1 MFDFELLGKRLYI
14 HTKTIK
20 KICVVNINETELKI
34 MIPSPLEIDLL
45 IELTKRLTDLKE
57 NLPLSQTDIKKI
69 FN

>member
-20 KICVVNINETELKI
+20 KICVVNINETGLKI